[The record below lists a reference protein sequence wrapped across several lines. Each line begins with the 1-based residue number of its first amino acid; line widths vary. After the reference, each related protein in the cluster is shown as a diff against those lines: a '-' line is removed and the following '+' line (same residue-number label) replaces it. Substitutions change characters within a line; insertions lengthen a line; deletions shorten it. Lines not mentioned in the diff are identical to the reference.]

1 MGNKEVYEHGSG
13 GIGIDAPS
21 RPLQPRHYFAGVAR
35 KGRAGRSYPDR
46 PTELLPKVRKIL
58 DSTLRLATAR
68 LASGTCPAELGNV
81 DSVGITSATVAEGTS
96 GGDSVDETQ
105 SVSIRKS
112 YEEYIWNAS
121 IIQVQRLLEVAKFA
135 AKPFAHLA

>member
-58 DSTLRLATAR
+58 DSTDIKPPTLAKYLGEFRRQKDKQKAKRQDTPPPRSITAKAAAIAQR
-68 LASGTCPAELGNV
+68 AAQNEDTRSSFIVQDTPLDEL
-81 DSVGITSATVAEGTS
+81 
-96 GGDSVDETQ
+96 
-105 SVSIRKS
+105 
-112 YEEYIWNAS
+112 
-121 IIQVQRLLEVAKFA
+121 
-135 AKPFAHLA
+135 